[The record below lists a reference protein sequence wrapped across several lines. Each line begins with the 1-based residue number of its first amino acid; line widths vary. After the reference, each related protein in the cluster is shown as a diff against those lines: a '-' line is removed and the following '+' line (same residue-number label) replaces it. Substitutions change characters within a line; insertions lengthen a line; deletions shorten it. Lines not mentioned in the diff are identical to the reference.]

1 MPSVY
6 TEAASSIYFLS
17 IEMID
22 TNKLTLSGTPM
33 NTMTILV
40 ADDDPVI
47 RKLFEKRLSKEGYEV
62 TVAADGA
69 EAAILLDSMPFD
81 VIITDLVM
89 PGDIG
94 GIELLN
100 LAKEKNIEIEVI
112 VITAHSSV
120 DTAVDAMK
128 KGAVDY
134 LEKPVNFDELFLRL
148 EKIAEVKALMKSAGD
163 LREAMDVTES
173 SAAQTIQNLEIINSD
188 LSRLLDKIE
197 DILGDSRQDEFHRIE
212 QALQILESRQ

>member
-1 MPSVY
+1 MVR
-6 TEAASSIYFLS
+6 L
-17 IEMID
+17 
-22 TNKLTLSGTPM
+22 M
-33 NTMTILV
+33 NTMSILV

-47 RKLFEKRLSKEGYEV
+47 RKLFEKRLRNEGHEV
-62 TVAADGA
+62 TVASDGV
-69 EAAILLDSMPFD
+69 EAARLLDSTTFD

-94 GIELLN
+94 GIELLKR
-100 LAKEKNIEIEVI
+100 AKEKSVDIEVI

-134 LEKPVNFDELFLRL
+134 LEKPVHFDELFLRL
-148 EKIAEVKALMKSAGD
+148 EKIAEVKALMKNAGD

-173 SAAQTIQNLEIINSD
+173 SATRTIQDLEILASTQQM
-188 LSRLLDKIE
+188 LLDRLE
-197 DILGDSRQDEFHRIE
+197 TILSDNRQDEDSRIE
-212 QALQILESRQ
+212 QALQLLGCR

>member
-1 MPSVY
+1 
-6 TEAASSIYFLS
+6 
-17 IEMID
+17 
-22 TNKLTLSGTPM
+22 M

-47 RKLFEKRLSKEGYEV
+47 RKLLEKRLGNEGYEV
-62 TVAADGA
+62 TVAADGT
-69 EAAILLDSMPFD
+69 EAANLLDALPFD
-81 VIITDLVM
+81 VVITDLIM
-89 PGDIG
+89 PGEIG

-100 LAKEKNIEIEVI
+100 IAKEKNIEIEVI

-134 LEKPVNFDELFLRL
+134 LEKPINFDELFLRL
-148 EKIAEVKALMKSAGD
+148 EKISEVKALMKSAGD

-173 SAAQTIQNLEIINSD
+173 SAAQTIQDLEIINNKLSMLLEKLEEILSD
-188 LSRLLDKIE
+188 HH
-197 DILGDSRQDEFHRIE
+197 QDEFSRIE
-212 QALQILESRQ
+212 QALQILESR

>member
-1 MPSVY
+1 M
-6 TEAASSIYFLS
+6 F
-17 IEMID
+17 
-22 TNKLTLSGTPM
+22 TPANGVLM

-47 RKLFEKRLSKEGYEV
+47 RKLFEKRLTKEGYDV
-62 TVAADGA
+62 TVAVDGI
-69 EAAILLDSMPFD
+69 EAARLLDAQHFD

-89 PGDIG
+89 PGGIG

-100 LAKEKNIEIEVI
+100 IAKEKDTGIEVI

-148 EKIAEVKALMKSAGD
+148 EKIWEVKSLVKNAGD

-173 SAAQTIQNLEIINSD
+173 SAAQTIQDLEMINSS
-188 LSRLLDKIE
+188 LQAKLDHIE
-197 DILGDSRQDEFHRIE
+197 EILNDFQADEYSRIE
-212 QALQILESRQ
+212 RALQALDSSS